1 MSQPI
6 DIDARDVLN
15 RLIGGDTLGR
25 DEADAWM
32 EAVLAE
38 SVPDVQVAATLAA
51 LRQRGETTDEVLGFF
66 AALMRHAVRL
76 PVSCDTLIDTCGTG
90 GDGLGTFNISTA
102 SAVVVAACGVPV
114 AKHGNRSVSSKSGS
128 SDVLEAAGVPII
140 ADPDRLARCVED
152 LNLAFL
158 FAPFHHPA
166 LKVVGPT
173 RRALGVMTVFNLLG
187 PMANPAPLTHQMVG
201 VPRMAFLEQYA
212 EIYRRRDLKA
222 LIVHGRDGA
231 DEALPGGPM
240 HLARVSGG
248 VANVTTEDPA
258 AHGVPG
264 FDLSAFEGG
273 DAAHNA
279 KLLEALLSGGGPDPL
294 HHAIALNAGLALDL
308 TDAAPTVEAGIAEA
322 RRCLTSG
329 EPWKLLQAYSARLK
343 GA

>member
-1 MSQPI
+1 
-6 DIDARDVLN
+6 LN
-15 RLIGGDTLGR
+15 RLLAGEALGR

-38 SVPDVQVAATLAA
+38 AVPDVQVAATLAA
-51 LRQRGETTDEVLGFF
+51 LRHRGETTHEVLGFF
-66 AALMRHAVRL
+66 DALMRHAVRL

-140 ADPDRLARCVED
+140 ADPDRLARCIED
-152 LNLAFL
+152 FNLAFL

-201 VPRMAFLEQYA
+201 VPRLAFLEQYA
-212 EIYRRRDLKA
+212 EIYRERSLEA

-240 HLARVSGG
+240 HLARVSSGHA
-248 VANVTTEDPA
+248 VRTTADPA
-258 AHGVPG
+258 EYGVPA
-264 FDLSAFEGG
+264 FDLTDFEGG

-279 KLLEALLSGGGPDPL
+279 QLLEALLAGGGPAPL
-294 HHAIALNAGLALDL
+294 HHAIALNAGLALEL
-308 TDAAPTVEAGIAEA
+308 TGAAPTIEAGIAEA
-322 RRCLTSG
+322 RRCLSSG
-329 EPWKLLQAYSARLK
+329 EPWKLLRAYSARLEE
-343 GA
+343 A